1 MPPCI
6 AVSALQLIGKLLLGE
21 WCQAATLTLPT
32 SALQLLANPSPLACL
47 QNVSSV
53 ILTKSVLQ
61 AGLRLHQ
68 RILLAAPPQL
78 TTSALQLVGN
88 LHGGH
93 AVKDVACFTLSM
105 SALQLMGN
113 LDWGRAVEEIGAAAQ
128 YLRDQ
133 GAKKVGVQG
142 DG

>member
-1 MPPCI
+1 M
-6 AVSALQLIGKLLLGE
+6 
-21 WCQAATLTLPT
+21 
-32 SALQLLANPSPLACL
+32 
-47 QNVSSV
+47 
-53 ILTKSVLQ
+53 
-61 AGLRLHQ
+61 
-68 RILLAAPPQL
+68 

-88 LHGGH
+88 YRGGH
-93 AVKDVACFTLSM
+93 AVEDVAYFTLSM